1 MLCLGIGV
9 VCVLTIVFWAH
20 SKWIVPKELTAVPR
34 ASPGNGATEWN
45 LEAWTEDGKYF
56 IDVQIDERKYTAE
69 EMEQI
74 FQKGK
79 EWLDKVW
86 LGENERSDRITKD
99 LYFPTIIESLGIY
112 VRWEVEQYQWIQVDG
127 KITEAA
133 FEEEPENVHVQA
145 TLSYGKHSYV
155 CDYTVNI
162 MNPAKDSTAEF
173 EALIQSEI
181 KHKAGESLS
190 EETVIL
196 PEEIQGRK
204 ITWYEQTYVIWPK
217 IFLFGNLI
225 VVLLYFTKEE
235 KKIQNR
241 IDMQTELEQD
251 YPEIVY
257 RMILLIGA
265 GMTVKNAWEKV
276 TSEYE
281 RQKEIT
287 GRVRCGY
294 EEMAMTIREMNYGI
308 AEIKAYENFGKR
320 CENTNYI
327 RFSELLIQQVKRG
340 AKGMSQLLMQEV
352 TESEIIWRENS
363 RKNAEESGLKLL
375 FPMILL
381 MTDVFALL
389 MIPAFLSMSI

>member
-1 MLCLGIGV
+1 MQ
-9 VCVLTIVFWAH
+9 
-20 SKWIVPKELTAVPR
+20 SKLILPTELTSVPR
-34 ASPGNGATEWN
+34 ASPGNGASEWN
-45 LEAWTEDGKYF
+45 LEARTEDGKYF
-56 IDVQIDERKYTAE
+56 IDVHIDERQYTAE

-79 EWLDKVW
+79 AWLDQVW
-86 LGENERSDRITKD
+86 LGENESSDRITKD

-112 VRWEVEQYQWIQVDG
+112 VRWEVEQYQWIRVDG

-133 FEEEPENVHVQA
+133 YEEEPENVHVRA
-145 TLSYGKHSYV
+145 VLSYGEYSSI
-155 CDYTVNI
+155 CDYTLNI
-162 MNPAKDSTAEF
+162 MDPANESSAEF
-173 EALIQSEI
+173 ESLLQSAI
-181 KHKAGESLS
+181 KHKAGENLS
-190 EETVIL
+190 EKNVVL
-196 PEEIQGRK
+196 PEEIDGKK
-204 ITWYEQTYVIWPK
+204 ITWYEQNQVIWPK

-225 VVLLYFTKEE
+225 VVLVYFTKEE

-241 IDMQTELEQD
+241 KDMQAELDQD
-251 YPEIVY
+251 YPDIVY

-276 TSEYE
+276 TTEYE
-281 RQKEIT
+281 RQKKIT
-287 GRVRCGY
+287 GKVRCGY

-308 AEIKAYENFGKR
+308 SEIKAYENFGKR

-363 RKNAEESGLKLL
+363 SKNAEESGLKLL

-381 MTDVFALL
+381 MSDVFALL